1 MILAID
7 PGMTCGWAVVRPRTG
22 RVIDVGLLESELDS
36 AIARSTDRSRRVAAQ
51 GRELVAVIE
60 RHACTAIAAE
70 QMLCHGA
77 TNAVVPQVLCWGDL
91 IGIAVARG
99 LALYEVVAKDWQHA
113 IAPSTEGAVDYELV
127 TRHIAALVVDQVGEQ
142 LAVISPSKRTHVY
155 DAIGVG
161 LYTALARPIR
171 IIGARAAA

>member
-1 MILAID
+1 VILAVD
-7 PGMTCGWAVVRPRTG
+7 PGLTCGWAVVRPRTG
-22 RVIDVGLLESELDS
+22 RVVDVGLLEPPIDHGP
-36 AIARSTDRSRRVAAQ
+36 ARSTDRARRVAAQ

-60 RHACTAIAAE
+60 RHGCTAIAAE
-70 QMLCHGA
+70 AMLCHGT

-113 IAPSTEGAVDYELV
+113 ILECEGKVDYDLV
-127 TRHIAALVVDQVGEQ
+127 AKHIAAFVAHQVGEQ
-142 LAVISPSKRTHVY
+142 LAAIAPSKRTHVY

-161 LYTALARPIR
+161 LYAALSRPIR